1 VSLRES
7 TRPKTCWRSTWPPSE
22 LWWKA
27 VTSPLA
33 GKVGSSDLPRKRG
46 RWRALGAP
54 AKSKTSWGRAPD
66 GGVPQ
71 ATTTLYR
78 AGLLTGWVVTE
89 TCSRH
94 RVPVP
99 KLETRI
105 ARDLRRGMNR
115 TEWRVWIRLRGR
127 QVEGAKFR
135 RQHPIGPYFADFYCP
150 ASRLLVEVDGPFH
163 SDDVPTAYDQ
173 RRTAWLEAD
182 GYHVIRFL
190 ASEVDDDLDTV
201 VDGIRAAILE
211 WASPSGAS
219 RHLPR

>member
-1 VSLRES
+1 
-7 TRPKTCWRSTWPPSE
+7 
-22 LWWKA
+22 
-27 VTSPLA
+27 
-33 GKVGSSDLPRKRG
+33 
-46 RWRALGAP
+46 
-54 AKSKTSWGRAPD
+54 
-66 GGVPQ
+66 VPQ

-150 ASRLLVEVDGPFH
+150 ASRLVVEVDGPLH
-163 SDDVPTAYDQ
+163 GDDVPTAYDQ

-190 ASEVDDDLDTV
+190 ASEVDDDLDAV
-201 VDGIRAAILE
+201 VDGIRAAILK

-219 RHLPR
+219 RHLLFSGGEGASCAGTGPAARQSPGGRPPPAPGQPRGRVGPVTSGSRQLPRLRKPKQV